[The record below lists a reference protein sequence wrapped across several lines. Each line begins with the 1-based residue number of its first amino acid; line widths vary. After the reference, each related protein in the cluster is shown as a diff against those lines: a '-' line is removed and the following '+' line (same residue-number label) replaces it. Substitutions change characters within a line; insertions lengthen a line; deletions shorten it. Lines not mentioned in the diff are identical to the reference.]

1 MPQHFSGRLPW
12 PTTDNTLARLKA
24 ERVARGLPILD
35 FSASNPTRVG
45 LASSR
50 ESDAPELLAPW
61 LDSAN
66 LRYTPDP
73 RGLIRPREALARFYA
88 DRVVADSAGRVA
100 ADGAGRGRL
109 DPADFFLCAS
119 TSEAYGLLF
128 KLLCDAGDAVL
139 VPKPGYPLFDYL
151 AGLEAVEARP
161 YRMEYFHP
169 AGWRIDLDSVEAALK
184 AEDRAK
190 AGDSGGERPSKVK
203 ALVLIN
209 PNNPTGSYVRQKE
222 REDLIEL
229 CARYGVALI
238 CDEVF
243 YPFKMEADETGSFLG
258 EERVLTFVLDGLS
271 KLAGLPQAKL
281 GWIAIS
287 GPAAEKAE
295 AASRLEIIADTYLS
309 AGTPVM
315 NALGALLER
324 SSQYRAELL
333 PRLKSNLATL
343 RSTLGGSDSPHRVLR
358 CDGGW
363 TALIE
368 SPRLEGEEELAAG
381 LLTERGIYSQPGY
394 FFDMEK
400 EAYFTASLILPP
412 ETFTEG
418 AQGYRAF
425 FDARMT

>member
-1 MPQHFSGRLPW
+1 VSQHFSGRLPW
-12 PTTDNTLARLKA
+12 PTSDNTLARLKA
-24 ERVARGLPILD
+24 GRAARGLPILD

-45 LASSR
+45 LASSS
-50 ESDAPELLAPW
+50 ESEASSLLAPW

-73 RGLIRPREALARFYA
+73 RGLLRPREALSRFYA
-88 DRVVADSAGRVA
+88 DRAGGVV
-100 ADGAGRGRL
+100 DGGAREDRCGL

-169 AGWRIDLDSVEAALK
+169 AGWRIDLDSVETALK
-184 AEDRAK
+184 AGNA
-190 AGDSGGERPSKVK
+190 AGAGSGKVK

-209 PNNPTGSYVRQKE
+209 PNNPTGSYVRRKE
-222 REDLIEL
+222 REALVEL
-229 CARYGVALI
+229 CAAHGVALI

-243 YPFKMEADETGSFLG
+243 YPFALEADETGSFLG
-258 EERVLTFVLDGLS
+258 EDRVLTFVLDGLS

-287 GPAAEKAE
+287 GPAGEKAE
-295 AASRLEIIADTYLS
+295 ASSRLEIIADTYLS

-315 NALGALLER
+315 NALSALLEA
-324 SSQYRAELL
+324 SAQYRAELI
-333 PRLKSNLATL
+333 PRLRSNLATL

-368 SPRLEGEEELAAG
+368 SPRLEGEEELAAL

-400 EAYFTASLILPP
+400 EAYFTASLILQP
-412 ETFTEG
+412 ETFAEG
-418 AQGYRAF
+418 ARGYRAF
-425 FDARMT
+425 FEARMS